1 MSRIRTIKPDF
12 FLNEEVAELSLYA
25 RLTFIGL
32 WTLADKEGRLE
43 DRPKRIKAQLLPYDD
58 CDMDA
63 ILNEL
68 HCANAHFITRYV
80 AQDCTPNAQ
89 KCAYIQVRNFTKHQ
103 RISGSEAQ
111 YDSRI
116 PPPSEDNEIISQC
129 VEKENSG
136 SNLEATWKQPGS
148 TEETHGSAQ
157 EAPWIAGI
165 RNKERNKEEE
175 RKKNKCANAQNVPD
189 QFERVFWPAYP
200 NKKDKDRARKAWS
213 KINPDEELTGII
225 VDAIQN
231 QTNEREI
238 RLARNVFCPDWP
250 MPSTWLNNRRWEDEV
265 NLQTSSNPPNH
276 TGGNNGNRKLT
287 GNDYRNR
294 MYAQRATNESKNSPS
309 DPGGTGRLLSGV
321 EYSVERSGDVQDL
334 GVHDQSVRSQV
345 A

>member
-12 FLNEEVAELSLYA
+12 FLNEDVAELSPMA

-63 ILNEL
+63 LLNEL

-80 AQDCTPNAQ
+80 AQDCAPNAQ

-136 SNLEATWKQPGS
+136 SNLEATWK
-148 TEETHGSAQ
+148 H
-157 EAPWIAGI
+157 
-165 RNKERNKEEE
+165 
-175 RKKNKCANAQNVPD
+175 
-189 QFERVFWPAYP
+189 
-200 NKKDKDRARKAWS
+200 
-213 KINPDEELTGII
+213 
-225 VDAIQN
+225 
-231 QTNEREI
+231 
-238 RLARNVFCPDWP
+238 
-250 MPSTWLNNRRWEDEV
+250 
-265 NLQTSSNPPNH
+265 
-276 TGGNNGNRKLT
+276 
-287 GNDYRNR
+287 
-294 MYAQRATNESKNSPS
+294 
-309 DPGGTGRLLSGV
+309 
-321 EYSVERSGDVQDL
+321 
-334 GVHDQSVRSQV
+334 
-345 A
+345 